1 MNDVPHD
8 MTEFD
13 QGLFQHEGGPRYF
26 HLFREVLLTH
36 RALLRRMAAETGVT
50 GAQFELLRVLALR
63 DGRAGTSELARE
75 LDVDPAAVTRLVAA
89 LHGLGLVDREADARD
104 RRRRPVVLTA
114 SGREYMTELHAKL
127 YAREGALETSLAP
140 ADIATAVEVL
150 RTIRSVLD
158 PGARGRRV

>member
-1 MNDVPHD
+1 MGDMAHD

-36 RALLRRMAAETGVT
+36 RALLRRMAAETGIT
-50 GAQFELLRVLALR
+50 GAQFEVLRVLALR
-63 DGRAGTSELARE
+63 DGRAATSELSRE

-89 LHGLGLVDREADARD
+89 LQELGLVDRVADVRD
-104 RRRRPVVLTA
+104 KRRRPVVLTP
-114 SGREYMTELHAKL
+114 SGREYTTELHARL
-127 YAREGALETSLAP
+127 HAREGALETSLDP
-140 ADIATAVEVL
+140 TDIATAVEVL
-150 RTIRSVLD
+150 RAIRSVLD